1 MGHYAPLEDESTQ
14 LAEGDM
20 AKIICGS
27 HLDGF
32 PAIAA
37 TTTIVG
43 GTSLDGPQ
51 ADVML
56 GAWNAFQA
64 AQRVIK
70 EAATN
75 TEVTEAIAKACES
88 FEVNPVEGVLSH
100 RVKKHC
106 IDANDCII
114 NKETATAQVE
124 EFQFAPGDVF
134 GLDIFVSTGEG
145 IPKEAEN
152 RATVFKR
159 ELSEVYNLKSK
170 SARSFFVEINKRF
183 PTLPFSIGSC

>member
-1 MGHYAPLEDESTQ
+1 MNQKLNGVFS
-14 LAEGDM
+14 
-20 AKIICGS
+20 ICGS

-75 TEVTEAIAKACES
+75 TQVTEAIAKACES

-114 NKETATAQVE
+114 NKETSTSQVE
-124 EFQFAPGDVF
+124 EF
-134 GLDIFVSTGEG
+134 
-145 IPKEAEN
+145 
-152 RATVFKR
+152 
-159 ELSEVYNLKSK
+159 
-170 SARSFFVEINKRF
+170 
-183 PTLPFSIGSC
+183 